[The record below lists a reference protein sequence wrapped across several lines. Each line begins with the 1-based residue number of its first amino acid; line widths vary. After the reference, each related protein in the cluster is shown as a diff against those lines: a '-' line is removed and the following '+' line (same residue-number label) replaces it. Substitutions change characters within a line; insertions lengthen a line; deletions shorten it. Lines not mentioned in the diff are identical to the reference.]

1 MHIYN
6 IYVCIYIY
14 NICIC
19 MYIFIYMCVFLYMHR
34 YVLSHGCWHCF
45 FRINTWDEKKH
56 ISQLFQ
62 SSKVLG
68 SYQPL
73 DLSIIYG
80 ISLIEPPSGVKQP
93 DYFLLFG
100 FIIYI
105 YMYICIYIYTYKSIY
120 IYSFRMVEA
129 LWLLGWIRRLNENC
143 WRIWCVMPPSL
154 ALLMVETVHLP

>member
-1 MHIYN
+1 
-6 IYVCIYIY
+6 
-14 NICIC
+14 
-19 MYIFIYMCVFLYMHR
+19 MYIFIYICVYFYICIDMYFHMVADIVFLESILGMK
-34 YVLSHGCWHCF
+34 
-45 FRINTWDEKKH
+45 KKH

-105 YMYICIYIYTYKSIY
+105 YVYMYIYIYI
-120 IYSFRMVEA
+120 
-129 LWLLGWIRRLNENC
+129 
-143 WRIWCVMPPSL
+143 
-154 ALLMVETVHLP
+154 